1 MSKQRITIGA
11 ENSGAG
17 DTLRAAFVKVNNNF
31 DELYDLTGQDSTGK
45 AIDISGNTISST
57 FTNTN
62 ITLSP
67 NGSGDVE
74 VDSGLVVGGNTVFTL
89 QNNYDSSSSALSL
102 DNTIHS
108 LAAGEEDYT
117 LAAGTEGQIMHFIV
131 AGGNSTAGAIANT
144 TITITQVRNPD
155 DGDVLA
161 TYAWKPFITVT
172 SVGDSAEPRRTLA
185 TCVFGDGAWNLDMY
199 AN

>member
-131 AGGNSTAGAIANT
+131 NIRKYSV
-144 TITITQVRNPD
+144 ITRKI
-155 DGDVLA
+155 
-161 TYAWKPFITVT
+161 
-172 SVGDSAEPRRTLA
+172 
-185 TCVFGDGAWNLDMY
+185 
-199 AN
+199 